1 MKRLSARFY
10 RLSARIYLKFFRPD
24 EMKSRFLRHAFKQ
37 GYDIEVGDFSYG
49 CFDRDRFTPHMTI
62 GRYCSFSR
70 SCRRVNAN
78 HALGFLSLHP
88 YFYNTK
94 FGVVTKEQVERSH
107 CQIGD
112 DVWVGHNAVILPTV
126 TSIGRGAV
134 IAAGA
139 IVTKNVPSYSIV
151 AGVPAKVIS
160 KRFNEVTIAKI
171 EASRWWELSREALE
185 NIAGENWE
193 WVRSP
198 ELLPEGPL
206 VSDKRKN
213 LPS

>member
-1 MKRLSARFY
+1 MKRLSARLY
-10 RLSARIYLKFFRPD
+10 RLSARIYLSFFRLD
-24 EMKSRFLRHAFKQ
+24 EMKSRFLRKAFRQ
-37 GYDIEVGDFSYG
+37 GYNIEVGEYSYG
-49 CFDRDRFTPHMTI
+49 CFDRDRFTPNMTI

-78 HALGFLSLHP
+78 HMLNFLSLHP

-94 FGVVTKEQVERSH
+94 FGVVAQEQVERFH

-112 DVWVGHNAVILPTV
+112 DVWVGHNVVILPTV

-134 IAAGA
+134 LAAGA

-160 KRFNEVTIAKI
+160 KSIA
-171 EASRWWELSREALE
+171 AT
-185 NIAGENWE
+185 
-193 WVRSP
+193 
-198 ELLPEGPL
+198 
-206 VSDKRKN
+206 N
-213 LPS
+213 LNGG